1 MNKPIFKILASALL
15 FILGFAAGNFYNKSI
30 TEPKNEIVRSGSD
43 FEMIQKGV
51 NGTYKWIILSKKQP
65 NGKWESVWDIF
76 NDVEDVK

>member
-43 FEMIQKGV
+43 FEMIQKGSTEPT
-51 NGTYKWIILSKKQP
+51 NG
-65 NGKWESVWDIF
+65 
-76 NDVEDVK
+76 